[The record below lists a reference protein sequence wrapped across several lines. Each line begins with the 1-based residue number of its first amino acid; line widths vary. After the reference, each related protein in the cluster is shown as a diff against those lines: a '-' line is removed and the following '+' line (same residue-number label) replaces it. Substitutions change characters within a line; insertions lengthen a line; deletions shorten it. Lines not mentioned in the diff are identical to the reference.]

1 MRLEPRLSF
10 LAGALL
16 VAAGCDGI
24 DLSTSAQGRAQG
36 QFERTLT
43 VSGPV
48 DLSVRTGSGD
58 IDIRIGTDD
67 RVQVIGRIT
76 AGRRLFGEN
85 ALDRIKQIEAAP
97 PVQQTG
103 NAIRIGD
110 TQNDSRYND
119 VSIGYE
125 LIVPANTQVN
135 SQTGSGDQMIG
146 RVNGA
151 VRAQTGSGD
160 IEIEAAGG
168 GLDAHTGS
176 GDIQVSAVGGAIR
189 AQTGSGD
196 IDVAQIRKADVDART
211 GSGDVRLSLPAD
223 AAFTLTARTGSGSIE
238 TTHPMQV
245 QGTRRRNRL
254 EGIIRGGGNRVDITT
269 GSGSI
274 DIR

>member
-1 MRLEPRLSF
+1 MKLYSRPVI
-10 LAGALL
+10 LAGSVLIAS
-16 VAAGCDGI
+16 ACGGI
-24 DLSTSAQGRAQG
+24 DLSTSAQVRAQG
-36 QFERTLT
+36 QFERTLA

-58 IDIRIGTDD
+58 IDIRIGTGD

-85 ALDRIKQIEAAP
+85 AMDRIKQIEAAP

-110 TQNDSRYND
+110 THNDPRYQD
-119 VSIGYE
+119 ISISYE
-125 LIVPANTQVN
+125 LIVPANSQLN

-146 RVNGA
+146 SVNGP

-160 IEIEAAGG
+160 IEIDGAGG

-176 GDIQVSAVGGAIR
+176 GDIQVNAVGGAIK

-196 IDVAQIRKADVDART
+196 IDVAQIRKADVDVRT
-211 GSGDVRLSLPAD
+211 GSGDVRLRLPAD
-223 AAFTLTARTGSGSIE
+223 AAFTLTAQTGSGSIE

-245 QGTRRRNRL
+245 QGRRRRNRL
-254 EGIIRGGGNRVDITT
+254 EGTVRGGGNRVDITT